1 MPSVEIVLGLLLA
14 VTVLALLARR
24 AHLPYP
30 ILLVVG
36 GLVMGFVPGLPAVQL
51 APDVVFLI
59 FLPLL
64 ITAAGWYTSVRD
76 LKANRR
82 PIGLL
87 SVGLVLFTTV
97 AVAAVAHAL
106 IPGLAWGPALVLG
119 AIVSPT
125 DAIAATAIMERL
137 RAPHRIVAI
146 LEGESLLNDASG
158 LVAYRFAVAAVV
170 TGAFSIWMAGA
181 QFLLSVVAGAAIG
194 LAVGWALIQV
204 WRRIDDP
211 VLGILLSFLAP
222 FAAYLPADRILHVSG
237 VLAVAVAGIY
247 AGRRSSEVIPAV
259 TRMQA
264 AAVWDLVIFV
274 LNGLAFILIGLQ
286 LRQVL
291 AGLGARSMWELA
303 LYGVAISL
311 AVIVGRFIWVF
322 PATYLPRI
330 LSRRVRDKDPNPG
343 WRNVVVIAWTGMRGV
358 VSLAAALAVPLT
370 VAGGASFPDRDLIL
384 FLTFCV
390 ILVTLVVQGLS
401 LPLLLRLLGVVEEDG
416 AEVREEARARFQ
428 ALEAAMG
435 RLEELDGQEGAP
447 EPGVTYMRAYYQKR
461 RHGLSTRFG
470 KLDHQH
476 DGDDNGSTV
485 GHAHPDGSD
494 HLEEHRSRAESLR
507 RLKQELIG
515 VERGT
520 VIRLRNQGVINDAAL
535 RRVERDLDLEEIRL
549 ASS

>member
-1 MPSVEIVLGLLLA
+1 MPSLEIVLGLLLA
-14 VTVLALLARR
+14 VTALALLARR
-24 AHLPYP
+24 AHVPYP
-30 ILLVVG
+30 ILLVLG
-36 GLVMGFVPGLPAVQL
+36 GLALGLIPGLPTVQL

-59 FLPLL
+59 FLPPL

-76 LKANRR
+76 LSANRR
-82 PIGLL
+82 PITLL

-97 AVAAVAHAL
+97 TVAAVAHAL
-106 IPGLAWGPALVLG
+106 IPNLGWGPALVLG

-125 DAIAATAIMERL
+125 DAIAATAIMQRL

-170 TGAFSIWMAGA
+170 TGAFSIWIAGA

-194 LAVGWALIQV
+194 LLVGWALIEV

-211 VLGILLSFLAP
+211 VLGIVLSFLAP

-259 TRMQA
+259 TRVQA

-291 AGLGARSMWELA
+291 TGLRGESAWELA
-303 LYGVAISL
+303 LYGTAISL
-311 AVIVGRFIWVF
+311 AVIVGRFVWVF
-322 PATYLPRI
+322 PATYLPRF
-330 LSRRVRDKDPNPG
+330 LSRRVRRRDPYPG

-358 VSLAAALAVPLT
+358 VSLAAALAIPLT
-370 VAGGASFPDRDLIL
+370 VASGAAFPHRDLIL

-401 LPLLLRLLGVVEEDG
+401 LPLVLRWLGVTEDG
-416 AEVREEARARFQ
+416 SEVREEARARFQ
-428 ALEAAMG
+428 AVDAAIN
-435 RLEELDGQEGAP
+435 RLDELAAQD
-447 EPGVTYMRAYYQKR
+447 EPTDAGVGYMQRYYQKR
-461 RHGLSTRFG
+461 RHTLNTRFG
-470 KLDHQH
+470 KLDHDH
-476 DGDDNGSTV
+476 DGDG
-485 GHAHPDGSD
+485 DGSQTGHVHADGAD
-494 HLEEHRSRAESLR
+494 HLEEHRARAESLR
-507 RLKQELIG
+507 QLMQELIG
-515 VERGT
+515 VERRT
-520 VIRLRNQGVINDAAL
+520 VIGLRNQGEINDAAL

-549 ASS
+549 INA

>member
-1 MPSVEIVLGLLLA
+1 
-14 VTVLALLARR
+14 
-24 AHLPYP
+24 
-30 ILLVVG
+30 
-36 GLVMGFVPGLPAVQL
+36 
-51 APDVVFLI
+51 
-59 FLPLL
+59 
-64 ITAAGWYTSVRD
+64 
-76 LKANRR
+76 
-82 PIGLL
+82 
-87 SVGLVLFTTV
+87 
-97 AVAAVAHAL
+97 
-106 IPGLAWGPALVLG
+106 
-119 AIVSPT
+119 
-125 DAIAATAIMERL
+125 
-137 RAPHRIVAI
+137 
-146 LEGESLLNDASG
+146 
-158 LVAYRFAVAAVV
+158 
-170 TGAFSIWMAGA
+170 
-181 QFLLSVVAGAAIG
+181 
-194 LAVGWALIQV
+194 
-204 WRRIDDP
+204 
-211 VLGILLSFLAP
+211 
-222 FAAYLPADRILHVSG
+222 
-237 VLAVAVAGIY
+237 
-247 AGRRSSEVIPAV
+247 
-259 TRMQA
+259 
-264 AAVWDLVIFV
+264 
-274 LNGLAFILIGLQ
+274 
-286 LRQVL
+286 
-291 AGLGARSMWELA
+291 
-303 LYGVAISL
+303 
-311 AVIVGRFIWVF
+311 
-322 PATYLPRI
+322 
-330 LSRRVRDKDPNPG
+330 
-343 WRNVVVIAWTGMRGV
+343 MRGV

-476 DGDDNGSTV
+476 DGDGNGSTV